1 MKNQEKQADARIAVI
16 LESMET
22 LQQSLADSTDLS
34 SKDVK
39 DVIEQID
46 QWRGQLTSVNEGLR
60 WQSNE
65 EKESFVTYVAHELRT
80 PMTSIRGYG
89 DMLIKGVTGPLTSA
103 QADFVKTI
111 VRNVERM
118 QLLITDL
125 QDITRIET
133 DQLHLETKPTHLT
146 DALQNAQ
153 ETMQDLIEER
163 EQIVKVDIV
172 DGLPRVVGSPARL
185 EHIFTELLRN
195 ANKYTPEGG
204 QIHVRLWRE
213 GDYVHASVA
222 DNGYG
227 ISPEDQARLFT
238 KFFRSENPAVRE
250 KSGTGLG
257 LCVIKALVERH
268 GGELKIESQLGEGT
282 NITFTLPVAP
292 KAESADAG

>member
-1 MKNQEKQADARIAVI
+1 VTDPEKSESARITAI

-22 LQQSLADSTDLS
+22 LQQSLAGTTDLS
-34 SKDVK
+34 SKDL
-39 DVIEQID
+39 IEQID
-46 QWRGQLTSVNEGLR
+46 QWRGRLISVDEDLR
-60 WQSNE
+60 RQSND

-89 DMLIKGVTGPLTSA
+89 DMLIKGVAGPLTSA
-103 QADFVKTI
+103 QTDFVKTI

-118 QLLITDL
+118 QILIADL

-153 ETMQDLIEER
+153 ETVQDLIEER
-163 EQIVKVDIV
+163 EQIMKVDIV
-172 DGLPRVVGSPARL
+172 DGLPCVIGSPARL

-204 QIHVRLWRE
+204 QIHVRLWQE
-213 GDYVHASVA
+213 GDYVYASVA

-257 LCVIKALVERH
+257 LCVVKALVERH
-268 GGELKIESQLGEGT
+268 GGALQVESQLGEGT
-282 NITFTLPVAP
+282 KVTFTLPAQPV
-292 KAESADAG
+292 KKDAG